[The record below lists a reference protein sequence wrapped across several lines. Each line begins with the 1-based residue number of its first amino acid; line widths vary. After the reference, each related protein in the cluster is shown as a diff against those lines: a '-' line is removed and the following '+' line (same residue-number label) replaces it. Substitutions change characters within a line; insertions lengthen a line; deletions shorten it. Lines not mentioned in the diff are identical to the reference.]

1 MRTRAAAGGCGWL
14 RGGAAGALACAGF
27 RLASARTLCPSVVWR
42 WILTRPK
49 ARGASCLMKS
59 RKKERK
65 PAQCESACRREGRAG
80 AGSGVE
86 GWRWRW
92 SRARDRRLQHRVH
105 VARVAQVE
113 QSGGAGRQRP
123 RQRRVRHAR
132 RLARRRRRHLQLE
145 RLQLGTQRGEPRLV
159 AEDPV
164 VARVAVDGLAHDV
177 DDALVPTREVVVPRV
192 PAAELG
198 VVGPPAAADV
208 TAVQADPHAVG
219 GAADLALPAER
230 AAQRGERLRERRP
243 QVRAGV
249 AHGVVAR
256 PAGGTQELTEQ
267 MRLINFGLARRRRKK
282 SWVRAPYRELG
293 FRLLF
298 LARMFEPHIGNSGT
312 GNLSSS
318 SFLSVRL
325 VLPDGEPEIGNSDF
339 ARPRSSVAS
348 SSPPP
353 RAACISG
360 APAVFACIVLPMCL
374 LRRSLAPW
382 VLVAS
387 SPMSGAHQREL

>member
-1 MRTRAAAGGCGWL
+1 MT
-14 RGGAAGALACAGF
+14 
-27 RLASARTLCPSVVWR
+27 S
-42 WILTRPK
+42 PK

-65 PAQCESACRREGRAG
+65 PAQCESACRRREGRAG
-80 AGSGVE
+80 AGSRERRGGVEGWRGGRVE

-113 QSGGAGRQRP
+113 QPGAAGRQRP

-132 RLARRRRRHLQLE
+132 RLARRRRRYLQLE

-159 AEDPV
+159 AEEPV

-177 DDALVPTREVVVPRV
+177 DHALVPTREVVVPRV
-192 PAAELG
+192 AAAELG

-208 TAVQADPHAVG
+208 TAVQADPNAVG

-243 QVRAGV
+243 EVRAGV

-256 PAGGTQELTEQ
+256 PRGGTPELT
-267 MRLINFGLARRRRKK
+267 R
-282 SWVRAPYRELG
+282 
-293 FRLLF
+293 
-298 LARMFEPHIGNSGT
+298 NSG
-312 GNLSSS
+312 
-318 SFLSVRL
+318 
-325 VLPDGEPEIGNSDF
+325 GEKAD
-339 ARPRSSVAS
+339 
-348 SSPPP
+348 
-353 RAACISG
+353 
-360 APAVFACIVLPMCL
+360 
-374 LRRSLAPW
+374 
-382 VLVAS
+382 
-387 SPMSGAHQREL
+387 

>member
-1 MRTRAAAGGCGWL
+1 M
-14 RGGAAGALACAGF
+14 
-27 RLASARTLCPSVVWR
+27 
-42 WILTRPK
+42 
-49 ARGASCLMKS
+49 MKS

-113 QSGGAGRQRP
+113 QSGAAGRQRP

-256 PAGGTQELTEQ
+256 PRGGTELT
-267 MRLINFGLARRRRKK
+267 RKATNDLGLIDFGLARRRRKK

-293 FRLLF
+293 FFLLFWPACSSPISGTREPQLIFFSFCAPRFARRRARDREPPTSLALDRLL
-298 LARMFEPHIGNSGT
+298 
-312 GNLSSS
+312 
-318 SFLSVRL
+318 
-325 VLPDGEPEIGNSDF
+325 LPL
-339 ARPRSSVAS
+339 PR
-348 SSPPP
+348 
-353 RAACISG
+353 R
-360 APAVFACIVLPMCL
+360 
-374 LRRSLAPW
+374 LAPH
-382 VLVAS
+382 AS
-387 SPMSGAHQREL
+387 QELQRPSSCWGRARG